1 MRQTRSKIPVLILL
15 FSLLFLS
22 GCGTRVVRVRST
34 DPQRTAEEV
43 EVRVWV
49 KDKDGQWV
57 KSKNKVRFEEGVYM
71 VDDPEAN
78 PKESLPTVDLGQ

>member
-1 MRQTRSKIPVLILL
+1 MRQTHSKIHVLILL
-15 FSLLFLS
+15 LSLLCLS

-34 DPQRTAEEV
+34 DPQRSAEPV

-71 VDDPEAN
+71 VDDPES
-78 PKESLPTVDLGQ
+78 KTDQSKTVDPSQ